1 MTSGSMAL
9 LWLLA
14 GATPMPVTD
23 PAPDLVVYPA
33 EAARPFAS
41 ATLLV
46 DATTYSVKILNQHNI
61 VLNVVPAEYQDLQIT
76 RSFAFQGLFSQPYHL
91 TRIGATVDSKYH
103 FVPLD
108 LLEYKEFNPSYI
120 KFEISASFFRNRAE
134 QFGPGPHRIY
144 VDFFTDGKPAS
155 PLFPLSLIPLF

>member
-14 GATPMPVTD
+14 GATSMPATGLTR
-23 PAPDLVVYPA
+23 DLVAYPA
-33 EAARPFAS
+33 EAAKPFAS
-41 ATLLV
+41 ATLRV
-46 DATTYSVKILNQHNI
+46 DAETYSVKILSQNNI

-76 RSFAFQGLFSQPYHL
+76 RSFAFQGLFQRPYHL
-91 TRIGATVDSKYH
+91 TRIGARVDSKYH

-108 LLEYKEFNPSYI
+108 ILEYKEFNPAYI
-120 KFEISASFFRNRAE
+120 KFEVSAAFFRNRAE
-134 QFGPGPHRIY
+134 QFGPGSHEIRI
-144 VDFFTDGKPAS
+144 DFYTDGKPAS